1 MKPVADWRN
10 AWKFYSVQA
19 LVAIAALQA
28 AWETLPPEAMS
39 VIPVEWRGYVTLGLA
54 LAGAV
59 GRLIPQEAKK

>member
-19 LVAIAALQA
+19 FVAIAALQA

-39 VIPVEWRGYVTLGLA
+39 VIPETWRGYVTLGLA
-54 LAGAV
+54 LAGLV
-59 GRLIPQEAKK
+59 GRLIPQDAKK